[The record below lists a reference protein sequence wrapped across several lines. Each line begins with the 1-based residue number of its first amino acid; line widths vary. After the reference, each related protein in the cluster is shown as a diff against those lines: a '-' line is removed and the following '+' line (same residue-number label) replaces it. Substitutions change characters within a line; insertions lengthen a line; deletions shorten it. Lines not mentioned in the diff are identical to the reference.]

1 MLRNVM
7 GFIVGFLVAGT
18 LVGIIERMGHVPY
31 PPPPGMDPSDPESIK
46 AFMSQIPLGGLMYI
60 LVAWVAGTLA
70 GSFAATRIARDSPRA
85 SATAVGAMMLFT
97 SVYMMVTIPVP
108 AWFWAAALIGV
119 PLATAVPIMKATVK
133 STGEDRKTLPDSE

>member
-18 LVGIIERMGHVPY
+18 LVGIIERMGHVAY

-70 GSFAATRIARDSPRA
+70 GSFTATRIARHSP
-85 SATAVGAMMLFT
+85 
-97 SVYMMVTIPVP
+97 
-108 AWFWAAALIGV
+108 
-119 PLATAVPIMKATVK
+119 
-133 STGEDRKTLPDSE
+133 

>member
-1 MLRNVM
+1 M

-18 LVGIIERMGHVPY
+18 LVGIIERMGHVAY

-70 GSFAATRIARDSPRA
+70 GSFTATRIARHSPKA
-85 SATAVGAMMLFT
+85 CATAVGGMMLLT
-97 SVYMMVTIPVP
+97 SVYMMITIPVP
-108 AWFWAAALIGV
+108 MWFWAAALIGV

-133 STGEDRKTLPDSE
+133 SKVEDRETLPESE

>member
-18 LVGIIERMGHVPY
+18 LVGIIERMGHVAY
-31 PPPPGMDPSDPESIK
+31 PPPPGMDPSDTESIK

-108 AWFWAAALIGV
+108 TWFWAAALIGV